1 MEAGSRGG
9 WRASDMAPRRGRPN
23 LARNRAR
30 GNISDMRPV
39 LPFAL
44 LLAACGESP
53 RPRPAAASAPPPP
66 RVVPGPA
73 ATPTRAPDRYQA
85 EFTTSKGVFVVD
97 VTRALAPRAADRFY
111 ELVQNGYYERTRFY
125 RVVPGFITQWGI
137 HGDTAVNAQWDQAT
151 IPDEPRK
158 ASNERGRIAFAA
170 NGPNSRATEVF
181 IATGDQSST
190 LDRQRFAPFGSVVQ
204 GMDVVDKISAEY
216 GEEPNYSRISH
227 QGNSYLRKW
236 FPALD
241 SVVAAR
247 IIQP

>member
-1 MEAGSRGG
+1 
-9 WRASDMAPRRGRPN
+9 
-23 LARNRAR
+23 
-30 GNISDMRPV
+30 MRPV
-39 LPFAL
+39 LIPAL
-44 LLAACGESP
+44 SLTASGLLAGGLLACGDAATP
-53 RPRPAAASAPPPP
+53 KPPVIPNAPAAARAI
-66 RVVPGPA
+66 PGPSA
-73 ATPTRAPDRYQA
+73 APVTSPDRYRA
-85 EFTTSKGVFVVD
+85 EFTTSKGVFVVE
-97 VTRALAPRAADRFY
+97 VTRSLAPRAADRFY

-137 HGDTAVNAQWDQAT
+137 HGDTAVNAQWDTAT
-151 IPDEPRK
+151 IPDEPMRT
-158 ASNERGRIAFAA
+158 SNVRGRIAFAA

-181 IATGDQSST
+181 IATGDQAKT

-204 GMDVVDKISAEY
+204 GMDVVERITAEY

-241 SVVAAR
+241 SVVSAR